1 MARVVPV
8 SSPSSVADLVPFKV
22 MFWVRWK
29 FPWQVPVITRR
40 EPGAARSILAWR
52 SCREQF
58 TWMVLTADALGAV
71 MRSPAMRTAANGI
84 KDSRLPIPCV
94 FTRVLPPQIAGECPN
109 GPAGLVSMAL
119 SEPQHPV
126 REPLDLGRREPSRRE
141 LHDERRRSPE
151 PVVLP
156 SHRTPGIAG
165 QAAE

>member
-22 MFWVRWK
+22 MFWARWK
-29 FPWQVPVITRR
+29 FPWQVPVITRM
-40 EPGAARSILAWR
+40 EPGGARSILAWR

-109 GPAGLVSMAL
+109 GPAGLVSMAYRSL
-119 SEPQHPV
+119 ST
-126 REPLDLGRREPSRRE
+126 PSE
-141 LHDERRRSPE
+141 NRSTSAGESLPGGSSTTNA
-151 PVVLP
+151 VVLLNLWF
-156 SHRTPGIAG
+156 SHPAALPG
-165 QAAE
+165 